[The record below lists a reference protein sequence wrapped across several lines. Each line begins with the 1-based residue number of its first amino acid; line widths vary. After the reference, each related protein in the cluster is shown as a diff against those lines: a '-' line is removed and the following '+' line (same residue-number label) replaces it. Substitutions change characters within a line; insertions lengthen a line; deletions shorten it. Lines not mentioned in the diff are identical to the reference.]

1 MATRPPGFSW
11 QTYPC
16 PPWCELEHHDDD
28 HPDDRVHR
36 GASRHVAVTLEPG
49 PHEHQDVLVT
59 LAEQRPGAAVTIGL
73 QQSEGP
79 LRLSL
84 TTEGAALLRDALGL
98 TLLAASSGVPLSPGR
113 ASCPPSSAEESP

>member
-11 QTYPC
+11 QAHPC

-36 GASRHVAVTLEPG
+36 GAAQHVAVTMTPG
-49 PHEHQDVLVT
+49 PQEHQDVLVT
-59 LAEQRPGAAVTIGL
+59 LAEQRLGQDVTIGVE
-73 QQSEGP
+73 QTEGP

-84 TTEGAALLRDALGL
+84 TPEGAALLRDALGL
-98 TLLAASSGVPLSPGR
+98 TLRAVTGAVLSPGR
-113 ASCPPSSAEESP
+113 TCPPSSAEESP